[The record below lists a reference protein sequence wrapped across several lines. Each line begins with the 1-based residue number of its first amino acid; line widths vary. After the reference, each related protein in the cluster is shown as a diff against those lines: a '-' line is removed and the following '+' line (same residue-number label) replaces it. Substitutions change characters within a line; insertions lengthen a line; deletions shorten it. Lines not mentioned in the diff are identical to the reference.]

1 MLFIFIHVFRANLR
15 KALSFSFADKQNNKW
30 KDLFK
35 DEKKVEKTKE
45 PSKSPPGHKDKHN
58 KLRETI
64 EKLKAKSELSK
75 FKEKDVDSEKPKEN
89 RESSKAGLKKPNVN
103 KNSPKLKPKNKNEKE
118 KDLDLEDG
126 NSTRDSAQSESKN
139 KNKTPNNVKA
149 IEALTLA
156 TEQTLKDIN
165 KWLDDTS
172 SYPEFSSASNS
183 PHYASVD
190 DYDNIKLEQESK
202 KIIVKKEI
210 MNAKDPKKRPFHR
223 DPTKFFKRRE
233 IQRTIDRLQ
242 PGKSKGNLLSN
253 IPNAN
258 KPDELFPLGPLSK
271 IKESK
276 NSLIVKTD
284 DNAPKLS
291 LGSVLDSFGKH
302 KFVDDQKLDLEI
314 KIEVKEEEKTF
325 SFVSSLDD
333 KKKEVKKEEKLEVKS
348 DNLSDKK
355 GCSPGKATP
364 NLSAW
369 FKAFGAPKVQPNQ
382 KKPEPKPESKI
393 ETEKEETKEQKGKE
407 ETRKVVPVPDPLAS
421 EPCGATQTVAPRQ
434 RKIST
439 GSSMSER
446 SSFSQDM
453 DSPRVGIEERLGA
466 YPAPYPS
473 PLHKSPSGASPAMAS
488 PRPDVSPKA
497 ASYPTINGQI
507 RVGFYQDTVSTK
519 SSPEKSCSPR
529 DNPQSPYTHY
539 HENVYNPTTT
549 QNPSYSYYSSTN
561 PTPPY
566 NPEPVPN
573 PASFYDTSK
582 SLTDQ
587 YQAKTIPNY
596 INSPVTSQQH
606 TSSPITPQQLS
617 PNLDTYQHQTIPQQ
631 IPSNIDNYQQPE
643 PAKVPEKQPN
653 ASAMFPVKKRVYSET
668 ESLLKPRQEDLQYN
682 RNLDQIVNQQPMQL
696 NVINRETP
704 KYTSPE
710 PQILN
715 QPQESDNLRNMS
727 YSTGNVY
734 NYSTNPGYPL
744 NIPRTLEQEKKYT
757 NMGYSAPD
765 MGFNRNQLNYSRT
778 DTSYSR
784 SNNVQP
790 TGEPVSVANPQNLP
804 TSLGMRYSDSN
815 LMNMGYKSMA
825 VNVSSSPQATN
836 ISNSGVQQQSR
847 EIPEVPSGYK
857 PPEMSIPRNPYSTP
871 TSLDMDQ
878 SLGLRGNLPNLSHI
892 VDRYQDDRMLSG
904 LQTPSYYG
912 DKNLAAAQHIF
923 SKPMSTNSSGLPPMF
938 TQPNMAMPYSHSMQS
953 TSMYNRPIELQ
964 NSSMINQDKNINIQ
978 QQPVEKKTKKRKTN
992 KTSMFI
998 LFFIYF
1004 CRLFRLFLL
1013 YFSFVVCYF
1022 FIKIPKYSKN
1032 RRHLRLETIS
1042 RRF

>member
-1 MLFIFIHVFRANLR
+1 M
-15 KALSFSFADKQNNKW
+15 QNNKW

-35 DEKKVEKTKE
+35 DEAKIEKTKE

-75 FKEKDVDSEKPKEN
+75 FKEKDMDLEKVKEN
-89 RESSKAGLKKPNVN
+89 RDSGKVSLKKTNIN
-103 KNSPKLKPKNKNEKE
+103 KSTTKLKLKNKNDKEKE
-118 KDLDLEDG
+118 LDLEDG
-126 NSTRDSAQSESKN
+126 NNTRDSVQSENKS
-139 KNKTPNNVKA
+139 KNKTPSNNKA

-172 SYPEFSSASNS
+172 PFPDFSSASNS
-183 PHYASVD
+183 PHYTSVD
-190 DYDNIKLEQESK
+190 DYENITNKLEQESK
-202 KIIVKKEI
+202 KTEKTTVR
-210 MNAKDPKKRPFHR
+210 KDALNTKDTKKRPFQR

-302 KFVDDQKLDLEI
+302 KFVDDQKLDE
-314 KIEVKEEEKTF
+314 EVKTEVKGEEKIF

-333 KKKEVKKEEKLEVKS
+333 KKKEVKNEEKPEVKS

-369 FKAFGAPKVQPNQ
+369 FKAFGAPKVQPNH
-382 KKPEPKPESKI
+382 KKPEPKSESKI
-393 ETEKEETKEQKGKE
+393 ETEKEENKEQKGKE
-407 ETRKVVPVPDPLAS
+407 ESRKVISVPDPLVS
-421 EPCGATQTVAPRQ
+421 EPCGAIHTVAPRQ

-473 PLHKSPSGASPAMAS
+473 PLHKSPSGASPVMAS

-539 HENVYNPTTT
+539 QENVYNPTTT

-566 NPEPVPN
+566 NPEPAPN
-573 PASFYDTSK
+573 PTSFYDTSK

-587 YQAKTIPNY
+587 YQAKTMPNY
-596 INSPVTSQQH
+596 INSSVTIQQH
-606 TSSPITPQQLS
+606 TPSPITPQQLS
-617 PNLDTYQHQTIPQQ
+617 PNVDSYQHQTIPQQ
-631 IPSNIDNYQQPE
+631 ISANIDNYQQPE
-643 PAKVPEKQPN
+643 PAKVPEKQPI
-653 ASAMFPVKKRVYSET
+653 ASAMFPVKKRAYSDA

-682 RNLDQIVNQQPMQL
+682 RNLDQMVNQQPMQL

-704 KYTSPE
+704 KYSSPE
-710 PQILN
+710 PQIIN
-715 QPQESDNLRNMS
+715 STQENDNLRNMN

-765 MGFNRNQLNYSRT
+765 MGFSRNQLNYPRSE
-778 DTSYSR
+778 TSYSR
-784 SNNVQP
+784 SNNVQ
-790 TGEPVSVANPQNLP
+790 TSNEPVSVANAQNLP

-825 VNVSSSPQATN
+825 VNVSSSPQTTN
-836 ISNSGVQQQSR
+836 MSNSGVQQQSR
-847 EIPEVPSGYK
+847 EISEVPSGYK
-857 PPEMSIPRNPYSTP
+857 PPEMTIPRNPYSTP

-878 SLGLRGNLPNLSHI
+878 SLGLRGNIPNLSHI
-892 VDRYQDDRMLSG
+892 VDRYPDERMLSG

-912 DKNLAAAQHIF
+912 DKNLAAAQHMF
-923 SKPMSTNSSGLPPMF
+923 SKPISTNSSGLPMF
-938 TQPNMAMPYSHSMQS
+938 TQSNMAMPYSHSMQS
-953 TSMYNRPIELQ
+953 TSMYNRSIELQ

-978 QQPVEKKTKKRKTN
+978 SQPVEKKTKKRKTN
-992 KTSMFI
+992 KTSKSTFLFI
-998 LFFIYF
+998 LPSLQFFQVN
-1004 CRLFRLFLL
+1004 L
-1013 YFSFVVCYF
+1013 
-1022 FIKIPKYSKN
+1022 KI
-1032 RRHLRLETIS
+1032 
-1042 RRF
+1042 F